1 MGGVLALAALVV
13 VWSSEVEAQDQ
24 SKLMIRNSTLTVL
37 ATSRIVELHVV
48 MLWADY
54 SPWQSYM
61 WYHCL
66 EVPDAI
72 LCTCIFTLA
81 FQF

>member
-1 MGGVLALAALVV
+1 MGGVLALVALVV

-24 SKLMIRNSTLTVL
+24 SKLMVRNSILTVL

-48 MLWADY
+48 MLWVDH

-61 WYHCL
+61 W
-66 EVPDAI
+66 
-72 LCTCIFTLA
+72 
-81 FQF
+81 

>member
-1 MGGVLALAALVV
+1 MGGVLALVALVV

-24 SKLMIRNSTLTVL
+24 SKLMVRNSILTVL

-48 MLWADY
+48 MLWAVH

-61 WYHCL
+61 W
-66 EVPDAI
+66 
-72 LCTCIFTLA
+72 
-81 FQF
+81 